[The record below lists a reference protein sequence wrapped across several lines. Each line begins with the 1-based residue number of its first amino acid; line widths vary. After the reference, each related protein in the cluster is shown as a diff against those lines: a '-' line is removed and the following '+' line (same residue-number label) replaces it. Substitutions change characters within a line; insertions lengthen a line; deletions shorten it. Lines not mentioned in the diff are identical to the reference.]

1 MMRALS
7 VLASTILLCSCGGGS
22 GASADGLGETKNATG
37 GGGGS
42 AQTGASG
49 GTQVHTSGAGGTQV
63 AGGNGGSNTG
73 GTRANGGSA
82 GATSSTGGSN
92 TGGTRAN
99 GGSAGATSSTGG
111 SSTEGTRATGGSAGA
126 TSSMGGAP
134 GGTSAGGSNAGG
146 THATGGS
153 AGATSSTGGS
163 NTGGARATGGSAG
176 ATSSMGGAPGG
187 TSAGG
192 SNAGGT
198 HATGGTA
205 AATSQTGGAGGGPST
220 SDPNVVAITVD
231 PGPSGNKPYIDGA
244 YASVTFCEPMTN
256 NCQTVNHLL
265 IDTGSVGVRVLESII
280 KLNLPAATSTAG
292 NNLAECLP
300 FLSGTSW
307 GSVRVADAKIGGE
320 TASSLRVQLIGE
332 TTYALAADCSGTPI
346 NDLATLGSNGI
357 LGVGITVEDCGTAC
371 TSQTTNPG
379 LYYAC
384 TAARTG
390 GCAVTTLPV
399 ASQIANPIAV
409 FSVDNNGSSIQLPSI
424 PENGA
429 QSVSGQLVFGIGTR
443 SNNGL
448 GSAKMIQSDANGLSM
463 TTFPVGGTAYYS
475 IIDSGSNGLY
485 FLNST
490 TTKLSVCA
498 SGSWTGFY
506 CPQTTTALGASLRGK
521 DGSAVPVSFSVANA
535 SKFPSQNCAFSTVGA
550 PMTGYPTDP
559 TIPGFDW
566 GLPFY
571 FGRTVYTAIE
581 TKSTPAGTGPY
592 FAF

>member
-1 MMRALS
+1 MRALL
-7 VLASTILLCSCGGGS
+7 VFASTILLSGCGGGN
-22 GASADGLGETKNATG
+22 GATGETKNATG
-37 GGGGS
+37 GGGAS
-42 AQTGASG
+42 ARTGASG
-49 GTQVHTSGAGGTQV
+49 GTQVHTSAAGGTQV
-63 AGGNGGSNTG
+63 AGGNGGGNTGGMRATGSTAAVTSSTGGSNTG
-73 GTRANGGSA
+73 DTRATGGTAAATSSTGGSNTGGSA
-82 GATSSTGGSN
+82 GATSSTGGA
-92 TGGTRAN
+92 TGGTAA
-99 GGSAGATSSTGG
+99 GGSNAG
-111 SSTEGTRATGGSAGA
+111 GTRATGGSAGA
-126 TSSMGGAP
+126 TS
-134 GGTSAGGSNAGG
+134 
-146 THATGGS
+146 
-153 AGATSSTGGS
+153 
-163 NTGGARATGGSAG
+163 
-176 ATSSMGGAPGG
+176 
-187 TSAGG
+187 
-192 SNAGGT
+192 
-198 HATGGTA
+198 
-205 AATSQTGGAGGGPST
+205 QTGGASGGPST

-231 PGPSGNKPYIDGA
+231 PGPSGNNPYIDGA

-256 NCQTVNHLL
+256 NCQTVDHLL
-265 IDTGSVGVRVLESII
+265 IDTGSVGVRVLESKIN
-280 KLNLPAATSTAG
+280 LNLPAATSTAG
-292 NNLAECLP
+292 KNLAECLP

-307 GSVRVADAKIGGE
+307 GPVRVADVNIGGE
-320 TASSLRVQLIGE
+320 TASNLRVQLIGE

-346 NDLATLGSNGI
+346 NDLATLGLNGI
-357 LGVGITVEDCGTAC
+357 LGVGINVEDCGTAC
-371 TSQTTNPG
+371 ASQTTNPG

-399 ASQIANPIAV
+399 ASQIANPISV
-409 FSVDNNGSSIQLPSI
+409 FSVDNNGLSIQLPSI

-448 GSAKMIQSDANGLSM
+448 GSAKVIQSDANGLSM
-463 TTFPVGGTAYYS
+463 TTFPVGGTAYNS

-490 TTKLSVCA
+490 TAKLSVCT
-498 SGSWTGFY
+498 SGSWIGFY

-521 DGSAVPVSFSVANA
+521 DNSAVPVSFSVANA

-571 FGRTVYTAIE
+571 FGRTVFTALE
-581 TKSTPAGTGPY
+581 TKNTPAGTGPY